1 MMQTLAIFFDAYR
14 ELNSKRLFWIT
25 LMLSGLVVAAFALVG
40 INENGLRII
49 VWDLDLPGLNS
60 NVIKPETFYKLMFTN
75 LGIGFWLAWIATI
88 LALVTTA
95 GIIPDF
101 VSAGS
106 IDLVLCKPL
115 GRLRLFLTKYVTGL
129 LFVALQ
135 VSVFSVASFFVLGIK
150 GGTWEPAVFLAVP
163 VITIFFSYLYCIC
176 ALLGLVTRS
185 TIASLMLTMLAWFFM
200 FAVGSAENLML
211 LGQKAIEQE
220 VKDLDR
226 SIQRRELAIE
236 RLRQRGTEIDF
247 ATASAPLQQL
257 LDRDRIDRDDSL
269 RGKANLDFAHR
280 IAMGVKTA
288 LPKTSETIGLLERW
302 MVDLAELPAAPENA
316 LDMNMEVDADVNAAT
331 SAAATRPG
339 GRPARRSNDHME
351 QVQRTTEEALRSRS
365 VWWVVGTSLIFE
377 AFVLAIAAW
386 IFCRRDF

>member
-150 GGTWEPAVFLAVP
+150 GGTWEPAVFL
-163 VITIFFSYLYCIC
+163 
-176 ALLGLVTRS
+176 
-185 TIASLMLTMLAWFFM
+185 
-200 FAVGSAENLML
+200 
-211 LGQKAIEQE
+211 
-220 VKDLDR
+220 
-226 SIQRRELAIE
+226 
-236 RLRQRGTEIDF
+236 
-247 ATASAPLQQL
+247 
-257 LDRDRIDRDDSL
+257 
-269 RGKANLDFAHR
+269 
-280 IAMGVKTA
+280 
-288 LPKTSETIGLLERW
+288 
-302 MVDLAELPAAPENA
+302 
-316 LDMNMEVDADVNAAT
+316 
-331 SAAATRPG
+331 
-339 GRPARRSNDHME
+339 
-351 QVQRTTEEALRSRS
+351 
-365 VWWVVGTSLIFE
+365 
-377 AFVLAIAAW
+377 
-386 IFCRRDF
+386 